1 MGRES
6 DVGGIFEGRAGFSRE
21 TLLWSGGQGVF
32 IPSRFQV
39 FGLPMVE
46 PGLNPAWTLS
56 VEAVLSLLSTFIS
69 SSEMKDSSLG
79 DS

>member
-1 MGRES
+1 
-6 DVGGIFEGRAGFSRE
+6 
-21 TLLWSGGQGVF
+21 
-32 IPSRFQV
+32 
-39 FGLPMVE
+39 MVE

-56 VEAVLSLLSTFIS
+56 VEAVLSRLTTFIS